1 MTWTD
6 VSLTY
11 PGQIY
16 NLPREDPQDLANCSH
31 PLPVAFPPCGGVP
44 PGGLTSCSAVA
55 LCPVTSLHMMMC
67 SSRIT
72 WKEDR
77 MGLQSSTEGRG

>member
-6 VSLTY
+6 VSLTC

-31 PLPVAFPPCGGVP
+31 PAPCGLP
-44 PGGLTSCSAVA
+44 TLQRRAPWRPDLLQRGGLVSGDKPAHDDVLEQDHLEGGQDGAAVQ
-55 LCPVTSLHMMMC
+55 H
-67 SSRIT
+67 
-72 WKEDR
+72 
-77 MGLQSSTEGRG
+77 